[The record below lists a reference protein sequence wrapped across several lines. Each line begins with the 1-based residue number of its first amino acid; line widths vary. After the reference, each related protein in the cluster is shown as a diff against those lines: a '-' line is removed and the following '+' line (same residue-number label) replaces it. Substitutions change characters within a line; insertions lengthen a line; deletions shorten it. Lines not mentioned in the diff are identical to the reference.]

1 MRLIIIPRIIALDV
15 NDVDRAPA
23 LKHKPASSF
32 WRHL

>member
-1 MRLIIIPRIIALDV
+1 MRLIIIPGIIALDV
-15 NDVDRAPA
+15 NDLDGATA